1 MNINLKSFLLTVTA
15 VLFWSTAATAF
26 KLTLEGMNTIQLLFY
41 SAIVSTIILSLILYY
56 NSPTEIRKVVE
67 KKYLAK
73 NLLLGLI
80 NPFIYYI
87 VVLKAYDILP
97 AQEAMILNYTWPI
110 NITVLSIL
118 LLGQKL
124 NLRIVIGLALAF
136 IGVVV
141 IVTRGNIFSLEFH
154 NTLGVILALGSSYI
168 WAIYWVLNL
177 KDGRSELVKLFAAFF
192 YGTIYIF
199 IYVLIFDSFI
209 LDNYIYLVG
218 AVYVGLFEMGITFFL
233 WLKGLQLSSNKAKT
247 ATLVYISPFLSIIFI
262 ALVLNEKIFLSSLVG
277 LFFIIVGIL
286 FQHIYVV
293 GGKFKFKI

>member
-1 MNINLKSFLLTVTA
+1 MNVNLKSFLLTVTA

-41 SAIVSTIILSLILYY
+41 SAIVSTAILSIILFF
-56 NSPTEIRKVVE
+56 NSPSQIKKVLE

-87 VVLKAYDILP
+87 VVLNAYDMLP

-118 LLGQKL
+118 FLGQKL
-124 NLRIVIGLALAF
+124 NFRIIIGLLLAF
-136 IGVVV
+136 IGVV
-141 IVTRGNIFSLEFH
+141 IIATRGNIFSLQFH
-154 NTLGVILALGSSYI
+154 NTWGVILALGSSYI
-168 WAIYWVLNL
+168 WAIYWILNL
-177 KDGRSELVKLFAAFF
+177 KDGRSELEKLFAAFF
-192 YGTIYIF
+192 YGTMYIF
-199 IYVLIFDSFI
+199 IYVLLFDSFI
-209 LDNYIYLVG
+209 LENYFYLFG

-247 ATLVYISPFLSIIFI
+247 ATLVYISPFFSIIFI
-262 ALVLNEKIFLSSLVG
+262 ALILNEKIFLSSLVG
-277 LFFIIVGIL
+277 LFLIIVGIL
-286 FQHIYVV
+286 FQHIHIIS
-293 GGKFKFKI
+293 GKVKFKI

>member
-1 MNINLKSFLLTVTA
+1 MNINLKSFLLTLTA
-15 VLFWSTAATAF
+15 VLLWSTAATAF
-26 KLTLEGMNTIQLLFY
+26 KITLKGMNTIQLLFY
-41 SAIVSTIILSLILYY
+41 SAVVSTLILSLILFYT
-56 NSPTEIRKVVE
+56 SPLEIKKVIE

-73 NLLLGLI
+73 NLLFGFI

-87 VVLKAYDILP
+87 VLLKAYDTLP

-118 LLGQKL
+118 FLGQKL
-124 NLRIVIGLALAF
+124 NLRIITGLTLAF
-136 IGVVV
+136 IGVIV
-141 IVTRGNIFSLEFH
+141 IITRGNIFSLEFH

-177 KDGRSELVKLFAAFF
+177 KDKRSDLSKLFAAFF
-192 YGTIYIF
+192 YGSIYIF
-199 IYVLIFDSFI
+199 IYVLFFDSFI
-209 LDNYIYLVG
+209 PNNYVYLFG

-262 ALVLNEKIFLSSLVG
+262 AMILNEKIFISSLIG
-277 LFFIIVGIL
+277 LIFIVFGIL
-286 FQHIYVV
+286 VQHIHWEN
-293 GGKFKFKI
+293 KRIKIKL

>member
-26 KLTLEGMNTIQLLFY
+26 KLTLDGMNTIQLLFY
-41 SAIVSTIILSLILYY
+41 SAIVSTVILSIILFF
-56 NSPTEIRKVVE
+56 NSPSQLKNVFE
-67 KKYLAK
+67 KKYLTK

-87 VVLKAYDILP
+87 VVLNAYDLLP

-118 LLGQKL
+118 FLGQKL
-124 NLRIVIGLALAF
+124 NLRIIIGLALAF
-136 IGVVV
+136 IGVIV
-141 IVTRGNIFSLEFH
+141 IVTRGNIYSLEFH

-199 IYVLIFDSFI
+199 IYVLFFDSFF
-209 LDNYIYLVG
+209 LENYFYLFG

-233 WLKGLQLSSNKAKT
+233 WLKGLKLSSNKAKT

-262 ALVLNEKIFLSSLVG
+262 ALILNEKIFLSSLVG
-277 LFFIIVGIL
+277 LCFIIVGIL
-286 FQHIYVV
+286 FQHIYIV
-293 GGKFKFKI
+293 GGKVKFKI

>member
-1 MNINLKSFLLTVTA
+1 MNINLKSFLLTVIA

-41 SAIVSTIILSLILYY
+41 SAIVSTIILSVILLY
-56 NSPTEIRKVVE
+56 NSPTEIKKVFGR
-67 KKYLAK
+67 KYLAK
-73 NLLLGLI
+73 NLLLGFI

-87 VVLKAYDILP
+87 VVLNAYDILP

-110 NITVLSIL
+110 NITVLSIIF
-118 LLGQKL
+118 LGQKL
-124 NLRIVIGLALAF
+124 NLRITIGLLLAF
-136 IGVVV
+136 VGVVI

-154 NTLGVILALGSSYI
+154 NTWGVILALGSSYI
-168 WAIYWVLNL
+168 WAIYWILNL
-177 KDGRSELVKLFAAFF
+177 KDGRSELEKLFAAFF

-199 IYVLIFDSFI
+199 IYVLFFDSFI
-209 LDNYIYLVG
+209 LDNYFYLVG

-262 ALVLNEKIFLSSLVG
+262 ALILNEKIFISSLVG
-277 LFFIIVGIL
+277 LLFIIVGIL
-286 FQHIYVV
+286 FQHIYIA
-293 GGKFKFKI
+293 GGKIKFKI

>member
-1 MNINLKSFLLTVTA
+1 MNINLKSFLLTVSA

-41 SAIVSTIILSLILYY
+41 SAIVSTIILSLILFY

-118 LLGQKL
+118 FLGQKL

>member
-26 KLTLEGMNTIQLLFY
+26 KLTLDGMNTIQLLFY
-41 SAIVSTIILSLILYY
+41 SAIVSTVILSIILFF
-56 NSPTEIRKVVE
+56 NSPSQLKNVFE

-87 VVLKAYDILP
+87 VVLNAYDLLP

-118 LLGQKL
+118 FLGQKL
-124 NLRIVIGLALAF
+124 NLRIIIGLALAF
-136 IGVVV
+136 IGVIV
-141 IVTRGNIFSLEFH
+141 IVTRGNIYSLEFH

-199 IYVLIFDSFI
+199 IYVLFFDSFF
-209 LDNYIYLVG
+209 LENYFYLFG

-233 WLKGLQLSSNKAKT
+233 WLKGLKLSSNKAKT

-262 ALVLNEKIFLSSLVG
+262 ALILNEKIFLSSLVG
-277 LFFIIVGIL
+277 LCFIIVGIL
-286 FQHIYVV
+286 FQHIYIV
-293 GGKFKFKI
+293 GGKVKFKI

>member
-1 MNINLKSFLLTVTA
+1 M
-15 VLFWSTAATAF
+15 
-26 KLTLEGMNTIQLLFY
+26 
-41 SAIVSTIILSLILYY
+41 
-56 NSPTEIRKVVE
+56 
-67 KKYLAK
+67 
-73 NLLLGLI
+73 
-80 NPFIYYI
+80 

-118 LLGQKL
+118 FLGQKL

-136 IGVVV
+136 IGVIV
-141 IVTRGNIFSLEFH
+141 IVTRGNIYSLEFH

-199 IYVLIFDSFI
+199 IYVLFFDSFI
-209 LDNYIYLVG
+209 LDNYIYLAG

-286 FQHIYVV
+286 FQHIYIV
-293 GGKFKFKI
+293 GGKLKFKI

>member
-1 MNINLKSFLLTVTA
+1 MNINLKSFLLTVSA

-118 LLGQKL
+118 FLGQKL

-209 LDNYIYLVG
+209 LANYIYLVG

-286 FQHIYVV
+286 FQHIYVI

>member
-1 MNINLKSFLLTVTA
+1 MLTVTA

-26 KLTLEGMNTIQLLFY
+26 KLTLDGMNTIQLLFY
-41 SAIVSTIILSLILYY
+41 SAIVSTVILSIILFF
-56 NSPTEIRKVVE
+56 NSPSQLKNVFE

-87 VVLKAYDILP
+87 VVLNAYDLLP

-118 LLGQKL
+118 FLGQKL
-124 NLRIVIGLALAF
+124 NLRIIIGLALAF
-136 IGVVV
+136 IGVIV
-141 IVTRGNIFSLEFH
+141 IVTRGNIYSLEFH

-199 IYVLIFDSFI
+199 IYVLFFDSFF
-209 LDNYIYLVG
+209 LENYFYLFG

-233 WLKGLQLSSNKAKT
+233 WLKGLKLSSNKAKT

-262 ALVLNEKIFLSSLVG
+262 ALILNEKIFLSSLVG
-277 LFFIIVGIL
+277 LCFIIVGIL
-286 FQHIYVV
+286 FQHIYIV
-293 GGKFKFKI
+293 GGKVKFKI